1 MTGDGPRPI
10 HVLLVDDHPA
20 VREGLALL
28 LARENIVVCAEAEG
42 CAQALRAADAAAATA
57 TVDLAL
63 VDLSLGTERG
73 LDLIGDMEARGIPV
87 LVYSMHEDGENVQH
101 ALAAGARGYV
111 TKREMHRVLIDAIR
125 EVADGREFLGPRAA
139 AALAAQLA
147 RTGRRAAL
155 REPSERE
162 REVYRLLGEGATTS
176 EIASAMNVS
185 VRTVE
190 SYCARL
196 MEKLGV
202 DGMRPLRR
210 DAIRRVRDGTL

>member
-1 MTGDGPRPI
+1 MSTDGGRPI

-20 VREGLALL
+20 VREGLGLL
-28 LARENIVVCAEAEG
+28 LAREEITVCGEAED
-42 CAQALRAADAAAATA
+42 CAHALLSADDALPH
-57 TVDLAL
+57 VAL
-63 VDLSLGTERG
+63 VDLSLGPESG

-87 LVYSMHEDGENVQH
+87 LVYSMHEDGEHVQQ

-111 TKREMHRVLIDAIR
+111 TKREMHRVLTDAIR
-125 EVADGREFLGPRAA
+125 EVASGREFLGPRAA
-139 AALAAQLA
+139 ASLAGQLA
-147 RTGRRAAL
+147 RTGRRGSL

-176 EIASAMNVS
+176 EIAAAMNVS
-185 VRTVE
+185 IRTVE

-202 DGMRPLRR
+202 DGMKPLRR
-210 DAIRRVRDGTL
+210 DAIRRGREGAGQ